1 MILSCNYCIIT
12 EVMKENQSHSKF
24 QAAYVLVSLSVLV
37 YVCKGSFSGEREC
50 VQAHITK
57 QFKAHYNL
65 KRP

>member
-1 MILSCNYCIIT
+1 
-12 EVMKENQSHSKF
+12 MKENQSHSKF
-24 QAAYVLVSLSVLV
+24 QAAYVLVSVLV

-65 KRP
+65 KRPWPKKLFVILILG